1 MKAKEFGE
9 TLAAQHSG
17 FSFSVYSQ
25 YCNLTAWV
33 EEGAVYFADNEYNGD
48 TEEYVYIAAK
58 FHDKKKKHHY
68 GFRKVYSRRPT

>member
-33 EEGAVYFADNEYNGD
+33 EEYVVYFTDKDYNGD
-48 TEEYVYIAAK
+48 TKEYIAAK
-58 FHDKKKKHHY
+58 THDKKRKQYY
-68 GFRKVYSRRPT
+68 GFRKVYFRSVM